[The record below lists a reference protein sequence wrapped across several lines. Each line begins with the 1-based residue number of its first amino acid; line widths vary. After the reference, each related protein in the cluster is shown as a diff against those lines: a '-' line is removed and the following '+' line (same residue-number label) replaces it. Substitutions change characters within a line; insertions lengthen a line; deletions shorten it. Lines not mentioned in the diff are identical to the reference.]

1 MGGDHSPLCSYKN
14 PNSDAS
20 KNFPRIRSEMVFGTN
35 SVWSCTEG
43 RSSES
48 DGVAVELAEDEAEE
62 DELWP
67 GPDMVL
73 IEKDGENI

>member
-1 MGGDHSPLCSYKN
+1 
-14 PNSDAS
+14 
-20 KNFPRIRSEMVFGTN
+20 MVFGTN